1 MIWGGFKM
9 AESKIGALP
18 ARNEVPEE
26 LTWDLT
32 TIFPS
37 DEAFEKEF
45 KDIQEL
51 SNQSE
56 QFKGTLGNSADTL
69 LNALRFRD
77 TLFDRLEKLYVYAHL
92 KLDQDTA
99 NATYQG
105 MNSRAGSLITQV
117 ITGLS
122 YFDPEILSIEE
133 ARLETFLNE
142 NTELGLYKHVLEEL
156 NLSRPYVLSEKE
168 EAILASAGEVLGSSS
183 NTFST
188 LNNADLKF
196 PVIRDEAGNEVEIT
210 HGRYG
215 KLLESSDR
223 RVREEAFKG
232 LYSVYE
238 SLKNTLAQTLNGQ
251 VKKSN
256 FYASVRGYK
265 SAREAALSGNHIPET
280 VYDSLVQTVNEHLPL
295 LHRYVEMRKKILGL
309 NDLHMYDMYT
319 PLSSEVKL
327 EFTYEEAQE
336 VVLEALKPLGEEYQA
351 ILKKAFANR
360 WIDVVENKGKRSGA
374 YSSGAY
380 STNPYILLNWQN
392 NIDNVFTLAHELG
405 HSVHSYY
412 TRTNQP
418 YVYGDYSIFL
428 AEVASTTNENLLTDH
443 LLKKYNDPKVRAYL
457 LNHYLDGFK
466 GTVFRQTQFA
476 EFEHFIHQADQN
488 GEALTAEFL
497 TEQYFKINKNYY
509 GDAVQYDPEIG
520 YEWSRIPHFYMNY
533 YVYQYATGFSAAS
546 ALSAKIL
553 KGGTPA
559 VEAYLDYLK
568 AGSSDFPIEVL
579 KRAGVD
585 MTSSQVVE
593 DALKV
598 FEERLIELEKLEN

>member
-1 MIWGGFKM
+1 M
-9 AESKIGALP
+9 AENKIGALP
-18 ARNEVPEE
+18 TRNEVPEE

-45 KDIQEL
+45 KEIQEL
-51 SNQSE
+51 SKQSE
-56 QFKGTLGNSADTL
+56 QFKGTLGDSADAL
-69 LNALRFRD
+69 LTALKFRD
-77 TLFDRLEKLYVYAHL
+77 ALFDRLEKLYVYAHL

-99 NATYQG
+99 DATYQG

-133 ARLETFLNE
+133 TRLEAFLNE
-142 NTELGLYKHVLEEL
+142 NKELELYKHVLEEL
-156 NLSRPYVLSEKE
+156 NLSRPYILSEKE
-168 EAILASAGEVLGSSS
+168 EAILANAGEVLGSSS

-196 PVIRDEAGNEVEIT
+196 PVIRDEDGNEVEIT

-215 KLLESSDR
+215 KLLESGDR

-238 SLKNTLAQTLNGQ
+238 GLKNTLAQTLNGQ

-256 FYASVRGYK
+256 FYASVRGYQ

-280 VYDSLVQTVNEHLPL
+280 VYDSLVQTVNQHLPL
-295 LHRYVEMRKKILGL
+295 LHRYVAMRKKVL
-309 NDLHMYDMYT
+309 DLKDLRMYDMYT

-327 EFTYEEAQE
+327 EFTYEEAKE
-336 VVLEALKPLGEEYQA
+336 LVLEALKPLGEEYQE

-418 YVYGDYSIFL
+418 YIYGDYSIFL
-428 AEVASTTNENLLTDH
+428 AEVASTTNENLLTDY
-443 LLKKYNDPKVRAYL
+443 LLKKYEDPKVRAYL

-476 EFEHFIHQADQN
+476 EFEHLIHQADQN

-509 GDAVQYDPEIG
+509 GDSVQYDPEIG

-553 KGGTPA
+553 HEGTPA

-598 FEERLIELEKLEN
+598 FEERLVELEKLEN

>member
-9 AESKIGALP
+9 AENKIGALP

-45 KDIQEL
+45 KEIQEL
-51 SNQSE
+51 SKQSE
-56 QFKGTLGNSADTL
+56 QFKGTLGDSADAL
-69 LNALRFRD
+69 LSALKFRD
-77 TLFDRLEKLYVYAHL
+77 ALFDRLEKLYVYAHL

-99 NATYQG
+99 DATYQG

-133 ARLETFLNE
+133 KRLEAFLNE
-142 NTELGLYKHVLEEL
+142 NKELELYKHVLEEL
-156 NLSRPYVLSEKE
+156 NLSRPYILSEKE
-168 EAILASAGEVLGSSS
+168 EAILANAGEVLGSSS

-196 PVIRDEAGNEVEIT
+196 PVIRDENGNEVEIT

-238 SLKNTLAQTLNGQ
+238 GLKNTLAQTLNGQ

-256 FYASVRGYK
+256 FYASVRGYQ

-280 VYDSLVQTVNEHLPL
+280 VYDSLVQTVNQHLPL
-295 LHRYVEMRKKILGL
+295 LHRYVSMRKKILGL
-309 NDLHMYDMYT
+309 KDLRMYDMYT

-327 EFTYEEAQE
+327 EFSYEEAKE
-336 VVLEALKPLGEEYQA
+336 LVLEALKPLGEEYQE

-418 YVYGDYSIFL
+418 YIYGDYSIFL
-428 AEVASTTNENLLTDH
+428 AEVASTTNENLLTDY
-443 LLKKYNDPKVRAYL
+443 LLKKYEDPKVRAYL

-476 EFEHFIHQADQN
+476 EFEHLIHQADQN

-509 GDAVQYDPEIG
+509 GDSVQYDPEIG

-553 KGGTPA
+553 HEGTPA

-598 FEERLIELEKLEN
+598 FEERLVELEKLEN

>member
-9 AESKIGALP
+9 AENKIGALP

-45 KDIQEL
+45 KEIQEL
-51 SNQSE
+51 SKQSE
-56 QFKGTLGNSADTL
+56 QFKGTLGDSAEAL
-69 LNALRFRD
+69 LRALKFRD
-77 TLFDRLEKLYVYAHL
+77 ALFDRLEKLYVYAHL

-99 NATYQG
+99 DATYQG

-133 ARLETFLNE
+133 TRLKAFLNE
-142 NTELGLYKHVLEEL
+142 NKELELYKHVLEEL
-156 NLSRPYVLSEKE
+156 NLSRPYILSEKE
-168 EAILASAGEVLGSSS
+168 EAILANAGEVLGSSS

-196 PVIRDEAGNEVEIT
+196 PVIRDENGNEVEIT

-238 SLKNTLAQTLNGQ
+238 GLKNTLAQTLNGQ

-256 FYASVRGYK
+256 FYASVRGYQ

-280 VYDSLVQTVNEHLPL
+280 VYDSLVQTVNQHLPL
-295 LHRYVEMRKKILGL
+295 LHRYVAMRKKILGL
-309 NDLHMYDMYT
+309 KDLRMYDMYT
-319 PLSSEVKL
+319 PLSSDVKL
-327 EFTYEEAQE
+327 EFSYEEAKE
-336 VVLEALKPLGEEYQA
+336 LVLEALKPLGEEYQE

-418 YVYGDYSIFL
+418 YIYGDYSIFL
-428 AEVASTTNENLLTDH
+428 AEVASTTNENLLTDY
-443 LLKKYNDPKVRAYL
+443 LLKKYEDPKVRAYL

-476 EFEHFIHQADQN
+476 EFEHLIHQADQN

-509 GDAVQYDPEIG
+509 GDSVQYDPEIG

-553 KGGTPA
+553 HEGTPA

-585 MTSSQVVE
+585 MTSSQVIE
-593 DALKV
+593 DALEV
-598 FEERLIELEKLEN
+598 FEARLIELEKLEN

>member
-1 MIWGGFKM
+1 M
-9 AESKIGALP
+9 AENKIGALP

-45 KDIQEL
+45 KEIQEL
-51 SNQSE
+51 SKQSE
-56 QFKGTLGNSADTL
+56 QFKGTLGDSAEAL
-69 LNALRFRD
+69 LRALKFRD
-77 TLFDRLEKLYVYAHL
+77 ALFDRLEKLYVYAHL

-99 NATYQG
+99 DATYQG

-133 ARLETFLNE
+133 TRLKAFLNE
-142 NTELGLYKHVLEEL
+142 NKELELYKHVLEEL
-156 NLSRPYVLSEKE
+156 NLSRPYILSEKE
-168 EAILASAGEVLGSSS
+168 EAILANAGEVLGSSS

-196 PVIRDEAGNEVEIT
+196 PVIRDENGNEVEIT

-238 SLKNTLAQTLNGQ
+238 GLKNTLAQTLNGQ

-256 FYASVRGYK
+256 FYASVRGYQ

-280 VYDSLVQTVNEHLPL
+280 VYDSLVQTVNQHLPL
-295 LHRYVEMRKKILGL
+295 LHRYVAMRKKILGL
-309 NDLHMYDMYT
+309 KDLRMYDMYT

-327 EFTYEEAQE
+327 EFSYEEAKE
-336 VVLEALKPLGEEYQA
+336 LVLEALKPLGEEYQE

-418 YVYGDYSIFL
+418 YIYGDYSIFL
-428 AEVASTTNENLLTDH
+428 AEVASTTNENLLTDY
-443 LLKKYNDPKVRAYL
+443 LLKKYEDPKVRAYL

-476 EFEHFIHQADQN
+476 EFEHLIHQADQN

-509 GDAVQYDPEIG
+509 GDSVQYDPEIG

-553 KGGTPA
+553 HEGTPA

-585 MTSSQVVE
+585 MTSSQVIE
-593 DALKV
+593 DALEV
-598 FEERLIELEKLEN
+598 FEARLIELEKLEN

>member
-1 MIWGGFKM
+1 M
-9 AESKIGALP
+9 AENKIGALP

-45 KDIQEL
+45 KEIQEL
-51 SNQSE
+51 SKQSE
-56 QFKGTLGNSADTL
+56 QFKGTLGDSADAL
-69 LNALRFRD
+69 LRALKFRD
-77 TLFDRLEKLYVYAHL
+77 ALFDRLEKLYVYAHL

-99 NATYQG
+99 DATYQG

-133 ARLETFLNE
+133 TRLKAFLNE
-142 NTELGLYKHVLEEL
+142 NKELELYKHVLEEL
-156 NLSRPYVLSEKE
+156 NLSRPYILSEKE
-168 EAILASAGEVLGSSS
+168 EAILANAGEVLGSSS

-196 PVIRDEAGNEVEIT
+196 PVIRDENGNEVEIT

-238 SLKNTLAQTLNGQ
+238 GLKNTLAQTLNGQ

-256 FYASVRGYK
+256 FYASVRGYQ

-280 VYDSLVQTVNEHLPL
+280 VYDSLVQTVNQHLPL
-295 LHRYVEMRKKILGL
+295 LHRYVAMRKKILGL
-309 NDLHMYDMYT
+309 KDLRMYDMYT

-327 EFTYEEAQE
+327 EFTYEEAKE
-336 VVLEALKPLGEEYQA
+336 LVLEALKPLGKEYQE

-418 YVYGDYSIFL
+418 YIYGDYSIFL
-428 AEVASTTNENLLTDH
+428 AEVASTTNENLLTDY
-443 LLKKYNDPKVRAYL
+443 LLKKYEDPKVRAYL

-476 EFEHFIHQADQN
+476 EFEHLIHQADQN

-509 GDAVQYDPEIG
+509 GDSVQYDPEIG

-553 KGGTPA
+553 HEGTQA

-585 MTSSQVVE
+585 MTSSQVIE

-598 FEERLIELEKLEN
+598 FEARLIELEKLEN

>member
-1 MIWGGFKM
+1 M
-9 AESKIGALP
+9 AENKIGALP

-45 KDIQEL
+45 KEIQEL
-51 SNQSE
+51 SKQSE
-56 QFKGTLGNSADTL
+56 QFKGTLGDSADAL
-69 LNALRFRD
+69 LRALKFRD
-77 TLFDRLEKLYVYAHL
+77 ALFDRLEKLYVYAHL

-99 NATYQG
+99 DATYQG

-122 YFDPEILSIEE
+122 YFDPKILSIEE
-133 ARLETFLNE
+133 TRLKAFLNE
-142 NTELGLYKHVLEEL
+142 NKELELYKHVLEEL
-156 NLSRPYVLSEKE
+156 NLSRPYILSEKE
-168 EAILASAGEVLGSSS
+168 EAILANAGEVLGSSS

-196 PVIRDEAGNEVEIT
+196 PVIRDENGNEVEIT

-238 SLKNTLAQTLNGQ
+238 GLKNTLAQTLNGQ

-256 FYASVRGYK
+256 FYASVRGYQ

-280 VYDSLVQTVNEHLPL
+280 VYDSLVQTVNQHLPL
-295 LHRYVEMRKKILGL
+295 LHRYVAMRKKILGL
-309 NDLHMYDMYT
+309 KDLRMYDMYT

-327 EFTYEEAQE
+327 EFTYEEAKE
-336 VVLEALKPLGEEYQA
+336 LVLEALKPLGKEYQE

-418 YVYGDYSIFL
+418 YIYGDYSIFL
-428 AEVASTTNENLLTDH
+428 AEVASTTNENLLTDY
-443 LLKKYNDPKVRAYL
+443 LLKKYEDPKVRAYL

-476 EFEHFIHQADQN
+476 EFEHLIHQADQN

-509 GDAVQYDPEIG
+509 GDSVQYDPEIG

-553 KGGTPA
+553 HEGTQA

-585 MTSSQVVE
+585 MTSSQVIE

-598 FEERLIELEKLEN
+598 FEARLIELEKLEN

>member
-9 AESKIGALP
+9 AENKIGALP

-45 KDIQEL
+45 KEIQEL
-51 SNQSE
+51 SKQSE
-56 QFKGTLGNSADTL
+56 QFKGTLGDSAEAL
-69 LNALRFRD
+69 LRALKFRD
-77 TLFDRLEKLYVYAHL
+77 ALFDRLEKLYVYAHL

-99 NATYQG
+99 DATYQG

-133 ARLETFLNE
+133 TRLKAFLNE
-142 NTELGLYKHVLEEL
+142 NKELELYKHVLEEL
-156 NLSRPYVLSEKE
+156 NLSRPYILSEKE
-168 EAILASAGEVLGSSS
+168 ETILANAGEVLGSSS

-196 PVIRDEAGNEVEIT
+196 PVIRDENGNEVEIT

-238 SLKNTLAQTLNGQ
+238 GLKNTLAQTLNGQ

-256 FYASVRGYK
+256 FYASVRGYQ

-280 VYDSLVQTVNEHLPL
+280 VYDSLVQTVNQHLPL
-295 LHRYVEMRKKILGL
+295 LHRYVAMRKKILGL
-309 NDLHMYDMYT
+309 KDLRMYDMYT
-319 PLSSEVKL
+319 PLSSDVKL
-327 EFTYEEAQE
+327 EFSYEEAKE
-336 VVLEALKPLGEEYQA
+336 LVLEALKPLGEEYQE

-418 YVYGDYSIFL
+418 YIYGDYSIFL
-428 AEVASTTNENLLTDH
+428 AEVASTTNENLLTDY
-443 LLKKYNDPKVRAYL
+443 LLKKYEDPKVRAYL

-476 EFEHFIHQADQN
+476 EFEHLIHQADQN

-509 GDAVQYDPEIG
+509 GDSVQYDPEIG

-553 KGGTPA
+553 HEGTPA

-585 MTSSQVVE
+585 MTSSQVIE
-593 DALKV
+593 DALEV
-598 FEERLIELEKLEN
+598 FEARLIELEKLEN

>member
-1 MIWGGFKM
+1 M
-9 AESKIGALP
+9 ADNKVKALP

-32 TIFPS
+32 TIFES
-37 DEAFEKEF
+37 DEAFEAEF
-45 KDIQEL
+45 KEVQNL
-51 SNQSE
+51 SGKSE
-56 QFKGTLGNSADTL
+56 EYKGTLGKSADAL
-69 LNALRFRD
+69 LEALKFRD
-77 TLFDRLEKLYVYAHL
+77 SLFDRLENLYVYAHL
-92 KLDQDTA
+92 KLDQDTT
-99 NATYQG
+99 NALYQG

-117 ITGLS
+117 AAKMS
-122 YFDPEILSIEE
+122 YFDPEILEIDE
-133 ARLETFLNE
+133 ARLDGFLNDHPG
-142 NTELGLYKHVLEEL
+142 LGLYKHEIEAL

-183 NTFST
+183 RTFNT

-196 PVIRDEAGNEVEIT
+196 PTIQDEAGNEIEIT

-215 KLLESSDR
+215 KLMESSDR
-223 RVREEAFKG
+223 KVREAAFKG
-232 LYSVYE
+232 MYSVYGG
-238 SLKNTLAQTLNGQ
+238 LKNTLAQTLSGQ

-256 FYASVRGYK
+256 FYATVRGYK
-265 SAREAALSGNHIPET
+265 SAREAALSNNHIPET
-280 VYDSLVQTVNEHLPL
+280 VYDSLIETVNKHLPL
-295 LHRYVEMRKKILGL
+295 LHRYVGLRKKILGL
-309 NDLHMYDMYT
+309 EDLRMYDLYT
-319 PLSSEVKL
+319 PLSSEVHL
-327 EFTYEEAQE
+327 EFTFDEAKE
-336 VVLEALKPLGEEYQA
+336 LVLEGLKPLGEEYQA
-351 ILKKAFANR
+351 ILKKAFNER
-360 WIDVVENKGKRSGA
+360 WIDVVENQGKRSGA

-380 STNPYILLNWQN
+380 STNPYILLNWQD

-428 AEVASTTNENLLTDH
+428 AEVASTTNENLLTDY
-443 LLKKYNDPKVRAYL
+443 LLKKYDDPKLRSYL

-476 EFEHFIHQADQN
+476 QFEHLIHQADQN
-488 GEALTAEFL
+488 GEALTAEFF
-497 TEQYFKINKNYY
+497 TEQYFRINQDYY
-509 GDAVQYDPEIG
+509 GKAVEYDAEIG

-553 KGGTPA
+553 TEGESA
-559 VEAYLDYLK
+559 VKPYLDYLK
-568 AGSSDFPIEVL
+568 AGRSDFPIEVL

-585 MTSSQVVE
+585 MTSPKVVE
-593 DALKV
+593 DALEV
-598 FEERLIELEKLEN
+598 FETRLAELEELEK